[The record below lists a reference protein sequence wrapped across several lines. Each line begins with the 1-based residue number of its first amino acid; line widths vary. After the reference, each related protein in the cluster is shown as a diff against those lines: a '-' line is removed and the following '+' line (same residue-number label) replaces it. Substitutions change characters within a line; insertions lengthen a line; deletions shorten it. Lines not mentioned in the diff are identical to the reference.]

1 MSRYFGTDGFRGKA
15 NEELTAQHAFR
26 IGRFLG
32 NYYTS
37 GARPGRIVIGKDT
50 RRSSYMFEY
59 ALAAG
64 ITASGGDGYL
74 LHVTTTPSVSYV
86 VRNDDFDCG
95 IMISASHNPF
105 HDNGIKLIGSTGEK
119 ISGEMIER
127 LEDYLDRP
135 QDDLPLATGEKIGRT
150 IDYVVGRNRY
160 VGYLISLAAHS
171 FKDLRIGLD
180 VANGS
185 AWEMARS
192 IFSALGAK
200 TFVIRNEPDGFNIN
214 LDCGATHIAALQ
226 NLVKEQGLDIGF
238 AFDGDADR
246 CIAVDENGEVVNG
259 DRILYIM
266 ARYMQEH
273 GELPENTLAATM
285 MSNIGLAKSL
295 EPFGIQVSVTDVGD
309 RFVYERMLEKGYA
322 LGGEKT
328 GHIILFK
335 YATTGDGILTAIKLT
350 EVMLER
356 KKKFS
361 ELLEGY
367 TEYPQVQENVR
378 VFDKNKAFEDADV
391 QRAKEAAAEELGGNG
406 RVVLRKSGTEPVV
419 RVLAEAPDLAACH
432 DVIRKITDVMDS
444 KGYIEKNK
452 ETSSDGVF

>member
-119 ISGEMIER
+119 ISGELIEK
-127 LEDYLDRP
+127 LEAYLDAP

-200 TFVIRNEPDGFNIN
+200 TFVIQNEPDGFNIN
-214 LDCGATHIAALQ
+214 RDCGATHIAALQ

-309 RFVYERMLEKGYA
+309 RFVYERMLEKGYT

-378 VFDKNKAFEDADV
+378 VFDKNQAFEDADV

-419 RVLAEAPDLAACH
+419 RVLAEAPDLATCH
-432 DVIRKITDVMDS
+432 AVIRKITDIMDS